1 MSLKDA
7 IEEVL
12 SYADDP
18 PPNESNTCEW
28 VILPLLWAAG
38 YARREIISRIADNNG
53 QFPDYTMLPNTP
65 ECTWYAEAKAWN
77 VALEDRHAQQ
87 SLNYANQNGKRW
99 VVLTNGRVWRLYD
112 NRIQGLAADK
122 LIAEAHLTDLCAFT
136 EFLTSVGKTSVCSG
150 GLERYAIKARL
161 APLLDTQLQ
170 KPDSEII
177 RGLRNLLKN
186 QTGLSDVQNGDIAA
200 YFQELLAPQLKNS
213 AAATVPASD
222 NETGD
227 LDGSSVSVAT
237 NPLPTGEEYSLDAL
251 YNGGYGAGVKR
262 QPSELRFSSDTT
274 VRSVS
279 TWADLVAEVVK
290 FLGEQGK
297 LPPLPFT
304 SSNKGNLFFLNSTPF
319 QPDPTIPMRSYKEVQ
334 VGNNCVYVNT
344 YASAADHVCRL
355 YRLCKATGIPPSE
368 VLIKF
373 KP

>member
-53 QFPDYTMLPNTP
+53 QFPDYTVLPSTP

-122 LIAEAHLTDLCAFT
+122 LIAETHLTDLSAFT

-161 APLLDTQLQ
+161 APLLNTQLQ

-200 YFQELLAPQLKNS
+200 YFQEILASRP
-213 AAATVPASD
+213 PD
-222 NETGD
+222 
-227 LDGSSVSVAT
+227 
-237 NPLPTGEEYSLDAL
+237 TGEVVAEPKSVEPPPTADPSQSLDAL
-251 YNGGYGAGVKR
+251 FQAVKTQGR
-262 QPSELRFSSDTT
+262 QVVSGTKPQSILFPDSASVQVKDWSELE
-274 VRSVS
+274 
-279 TWADLVAEVVK
+279 VAVVQW
-290 FLGEQGK
+290 LGSRKE
-297 LPPLPFT
+297 LPVPFNIGMQ
-304 SSNKGNLFFLNSTPF
+304 SNLLDSTPDGMKRHGRLDF
-319 QPDPTIPMRSYKEVQ
+319 AWGT
-334 VGNNCVYVNT
+334 VYVNT
-344 YASAADHVCRL
+344 NSSAPDKIARL
-355 YRLCKATGIPPSE
+355 YSLCQAVGEEPS
-368 VLIKF
+368 LFILQLR
-373 KP
+373 